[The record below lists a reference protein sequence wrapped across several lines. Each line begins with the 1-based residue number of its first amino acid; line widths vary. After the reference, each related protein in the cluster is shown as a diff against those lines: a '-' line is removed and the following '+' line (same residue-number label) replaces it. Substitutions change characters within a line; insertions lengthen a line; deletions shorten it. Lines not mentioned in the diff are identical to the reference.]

1 MGMDRL
7 SEPRLR
13 PVALY
18 DLLDPPRSKRS
29 TAACFEQVSV
39 FGICLQV
46 TLQYQPKAGWK
57 QDIAVFGILCVGKNY
72 VAMAARRQW
81 DRTVAPFGGDITF
94 CMWIL
99 RVISE
104 PV

>member
-1 MGMDRL
+1 MGMYRL

-18 DLLDPPRSKRS
+18 DLLDPPRSKWS

-57 QDIAVFGILCVGKNY
+57 KDIAVFGTLALVDEDLATAKIHFANLDLDQLADPYC
-72 VAMAARRQW
+72 
-81 DRTVAPFGGDITF
+81 GDEQD
-94 CMWIL
+94 L
-99 RVISE
+99 KHDL
-104 PV
+104 

>member
-1 MGMDRL
+1 MGMYRL

-13 PVALY
+13 SVALY

-46 TLQYQPKAGWK
+46 TLQYQPKTGWK
-57 QDIAVFGILCVGKNY
+57 KDIAVDLYLN
-72 VAMAARRQW
+72 RRLRSQVIH
-81 DRTVAPFGGDITF
+81 DLNTVIYA
-94 CMWIL
+94 L
-99 RVISE
+99 ES
-104 PV
+104 

>member
-1 MGMDRL
+1 MGMYRL

-29 TAACFEQVSV
+29 TAACFEEVSV

-57 QDIAVFGILCVGKNY
+57 QDIAVFGTLALVDEDLATAKIHLIHFSNLYLDQLADPYCG
-72 VAMAARRQW
+72 
-81 DRTVAPFGGDITF
+81 
-94 CMWIL
+94 
-99 RVISE
+99 E
-104 PV
+104 E